1 MTMLRASATF
11 DAQAALGF
19 LLSQTTSIEQDVY
32 AIRYADIQYPNLV
45 PVDTSAYPWARTV
58 TYFTTD
64 HAGQADWMDG
74 NASDMPFADVART
87 KYETTVESAKIG
99 YRFTL
104 EEVNEAMLIPGMNLP
119 ADKAAAAKRA
129 AEELVERVVFSGD
142 SRKGFLG
149 LVNQTSVPQ
158 VAVANGSSGSPLWAN
173 KTPSEIL
180 ADVNNAIVGAWS
192 STAQVELHDTVLLPV
207 AQYGLIAS
215 TPRSTTSD
223 TTIITYRE
231 ANQIYTASTGQPLTI
246 RTLRQL
252 TGSGAGGTNRMVT
265 YRRDPQVLKFHMPVP
280 HQFFPPQQR
289 MLEFIIPGMMRLG
302 GLDVRLPKGM
312 SYNDGI

>member
-1 MTMLRASATF
+1 MLRASATF
-11 DAQAALGF
+11 DAQAALSF
-19 LLSQTTSIEQDVY
+19 LLSQVTSIEQDVY

-58 TYFTTD
+58 TYFTAD
-64 HAGQADWMDG
+64 HVGQADWMDG

-87 KYETTVESAKIG
+87 KFETTVESAKIG
-99 YRFTL
+99 YRYTL
-104 EEVNEAMLIPGMNLP
+104 EEVNEAMLIPGMNLT

-129 AEELVERVVFSGD
+129 AEELVERVVISGD
-142 SRKGFLG
+142 ARKGFLG
-149 LVNQTSVPQ
+149 LVNQTAVPQ
-158 VAVANGSSGSPLWAN
+158 VAVANGSGGSPLWAN
-173 KTPSEIL
+173 KLPGEIL
-180 ADVNNAIVGAWS
+180 ADINNAIVGAWS
-192 STAQVELHDTVLLPV
+192 ATQQVELHDTVLLPL

-223 TTIITYRE
+223 ATIIAYLQ
-231 ANQIYTASTGQPLTI
+231 ANNVYTATTGRPLTI

-252 TGSGAGGTNRMVT
+252 TGAGAGGTNRMIT
-265 YRRDPQVLKFHMPVP
+265 YRRDPQVLKFHMPMP

-302 GLDVRLPKGM
+302 GLDVRLPKGV

>member
-1 MTMLRASATF
+1 MLRAPTF

-19 LLSQTTSIEQDVY
+19 LLSQVSSIEQEVY
-32 AIRYADIQYPNLV
+32 QIRYGDIQYPNLV

-58 TYFTTD
+58 TYFTSD
-64 HAGQADWMDG
+64 GVGQADWMDG
-74 NASDMPFADVART
+74 DASDMPFAEIART

-99 YRFTL
+99 YRFSL
-104 EEVNEAMLIPGMNLP
+104 EEVNEAMLIPGMNLT

-129 AEELVERVVFSGD
+129 AEELVERVVISGD

-149 LVNQTSVPQ
+149 LVNQPAVPQ
-158 VAVANGSSGSPLWAN
+158 IAVSNGAASSPLWAN

-192 STAQVELHDTVLLPV
+192 ATQQVELHDTVLLPV

-215 TPRSTTSD
+215 TPRSVNSD
-223 TTIITYRE
+223 TTIITYLQ
-231 ANQIYTASTGQPLTI
+231 ANNIYTSTTGKPLTI

-252 TGSGAGGTNRMVT
+252 SGAGAGGTNRMIT
-265 YRRDPQVLKFHMPVP
+265 YRRDPQVLKFHMPMP

-289 MLEFIIPGMMRLG
+289 MLEFVIPGMMRLG
-302 GLDVRLPKGM
+302 GLDVRLPKGV

>member
-1 MTMLRASATF
+1 MLRAIPVS

-19 LLSQTTSIEQDVY
+19 LLSQVTQIESEVY

-64 HAGQADWMDG
+64 KVGQADWMNGDS
-74 NASDMPFADVART
+74 SDMPFAEIAHS
-87 KYETTVESAKIG
+87 KYETTVEAAKIG
-99 YRFTL
+99 YRYSL
-104 EEVNEAMLIPGMNLP
+104 EEINQAMMIPGMNLT

-129 AEELVERVVFSGD
+129 ADELVERVVISGD

-158 VAVANGSSGSPLWAN
+158 VAVPNGASGSSLWVN
-173 KTPSEIL
+173 KQPAEIL
-180 ADVNNAIVGAWS
+180 ADVNNALVGAWS
-192 STAQVELHDTVLLPV
+192 STQQVELHDTVLLPV
-207 AQYGLIAS
+207 AQFGTIAS
-215 TPRSTTSD
+215 TPRSATSD
-223 TTIITYRE
+223 TTIFTYLQE
-231 ANQIYTASTGQPLTI
+231 NNVYTSTTGRPLTI

-252 TGSGAGGTNRMVT
+252 SGAGAGGANRMIT
-265 YRRDPQVLKFHMPVP
+265 YRRDPQVLKFHMPMP
-280 HQFFPPQQR
+280 HQFFAPQQR

-302 GLDVRLPKGM
+302 GLDVRLPKGI